1 MNEKW
6 YPNQINL
13 LYQSIFLSGSISDM
27 KKDQFEFPMRELFV
41 FAILQN
47 WHDMAKL
54 FWEEGRESIA
64 SALAGSKM
72 LKGMASKEDDSD
84 QIANM
89 EEHAE

>member
-1 MNEKW
+1 
-6 YPNQINL
+6 
-13 LYQSIFLSGSISDM
+13 M
-27 KKDQFEFPMRELFV
+27 KKFEFPMRELFV

-89 EEHAE
+89 EEHAA